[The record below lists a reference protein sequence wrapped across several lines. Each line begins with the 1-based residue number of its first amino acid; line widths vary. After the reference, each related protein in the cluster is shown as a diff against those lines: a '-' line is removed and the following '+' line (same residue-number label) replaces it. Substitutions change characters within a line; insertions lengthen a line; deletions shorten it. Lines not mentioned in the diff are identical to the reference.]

1 MSLLVIALLASMTA
15 AVTIGPVAINP
26 VVVWKIIGA
35 HVLAI
40 DGGDWSN
47 AHDNIVWLIR
57 LPRVLLAGV
66 IGASLSVVGAAM
78 QATVRN
84 PIADPYILG
93 LSSGASVGAVLV
105 ILFGLNVFGLYSLSI
120 AAFLG
125 ALGAFAIVFLLA
137 QHRGRLTPVR
147 LILVGV
153 AASYVFS
160 AVTSFLIFRA
170 QESRQVQAVLF
181 WLAGSVAGAE
191 WGFLTI
197 PAVVLAMGTGFLML
211 QARSMNG
218 LIAGEETAVTLGI
231 NTSRFRRQLM
241 AVASLLTGVIVAV
254 AGSIGFV
261 GLLMPHAVRLF
272 VGSDHRRLLPVAM
285 LAGAIFLIWV
295 DVVARV
301 VVQPQELPIGV
312 ITAIVGGPV
321 FLLLMRKHS
330 QAFGGGRA

>member
-1 MSLLVIALLASMTA
+1 MTA

-35 HVLAI
+35 HVLVI

-125 ALGAFAIVFLLA
+125 ALGAFAIVFSL
-137 QHRGRLTPVR
+137 RST
-147 LILVGV
+147 
-153 AASYVFS
+153 AA
-160 AVTSFLIFRA
+160 
-170 QESRQVQAVLF
+170 
-181 WLAGSVAGAE
+181 G
-191 WGFLTI
+191 
-197 PAVVLAMGTGFLML
+197 
-211 QARSMNG
+211 
-218 LIAGEETAVTLGI
+218 
-231 NTSRFRRQLM
+231 
-241 AVASLLTGVIVAV
+241 
-254 AGSIGFV
+254 
-261 GLLMPHAVRLF
+261 
-272 VGSDHRRLLPVAM
+272 
-285 LAGAIFLIWV
+285 
-295 DVVARV
+295 
-301 VVQPQELPIGV
+301 
-312 ITAIVGGPV
+312 
-321 FLLLMRKHS
+321 
-330 QAFGGGRA
+330 

>member
-1 MSLLVIALLASMTA
+1 MDCVAQKPSFGDSVAAPVIALLASLTA

-26 VVVWKIIGA
+26 IVVWKIIGA

-84 PIADPYILG
+84 PIADPIYSWTFFG
-93 LSSGASVGAVLV
+93 SVGRGRSSDS
-105 ILFGLNVFGLYSLSI
+105 LFGLNVFGLYSLSI

-160 AVTSFLIFRA
+160 SVTSFLIFRA

-191 WGFLTI
+191 WSFLTI
-197 PAVVLAMGTGFLML
+197 PTVVLAAGTGFLML
-211 QARSMNG
+211 QARAMNG

-261 GLLMPHAVRLF
+261 GLTDASRGSPVCG
-272 VGSDHRRLLPVAM
+272 VGP
-285 LAGAIFLIWV
+285 
-295 DVVARV
+295 
-301 VVQPQELPIGV
+301 
-312 ITAIVGGPV
+312 
-321 FLLLMRKHS
+321 S
-330 QAFGGGRA
+330 QASCRSPCWRALFF

>member
-1 MSLLVIALLASMTA
+1 MLLASITA

-26 VVVWKIIGA
+26 VVVWQIIGA
-35 HVLAI
+35 HALNV

-57 LPRVLLAGV
+57 LPRVLLAAV
-66 IGASLSVVGAAM
+66 IGASLSVVGTAM

-160 AVTSFLIFRA
+160 SVTSFLIFRA

-191 WGFLTI
+191 WSFLTI
-197 PAVVLAMGTGFLML
+197 PAIVMAAGTVYLML
-211 QARSMNG
+211 QARSMNA
-218 LIAGEETAVTLGI
+218 LVAGEETAVTLGE
-231 NTSRFRRQLM
+231 
-241 AVASLLTGVIVAV
+241 
-254 AGSIGFV
+254 SIPADF
-261 GLLMPHAVRLF
+261 A
-272 VGSDHRRLLPVAM
+272 D
-285 LAGAIFLIWV
+285 I
-295 DVVARV
+295 
-301 VVQPQELPIGV
+301 
-312 ITAIVGGPV
+312 
-321 FLLLMRKHS
+321 
-330 QAFGGGRA
+330 